1 MLWLRKLIHLL
12 PWVMRE
18 REESLDEEL
27 QSYLEIAAEEARSRG
42 MSRTDA
48 RFAAK
53 RDLGNLLRA
62 KEQARCEWLSPR
74 LDQCA
79 QDLRYAFRTLARTP
93 LFTSVAILS
102 LALGIGAATSI
113 FSLVDAVLL
122 KPLPYQDS
130 GQLVAIREVVPAM
143 SRAYPRSR

>member
-1 MLWLRKLIHLL
+1 MLWLRKLILLL
-12 PWVMRE
+12 PWVRRE

-42 MSRTDA
+42 LSPRDA

-53 RDLGNLLRA
+53 RDLGNMLRA
-62 KEQARCEWLSPR
+62 KEQARSEWLSPR
-74 LDQCA
+74 LDQCV

-93 LFTSVAILS
+93 LFTFVAVLS

-113 FSLVDAVLL
+113 FSLVEAVLP

-130 GQLVAIREVVPAM
+130 GQLVAVREVVPPWPAPI
-143 SRAYPRSR
+143 PRSR